1 MFIGIILYVFL
12 YPDTSIGKGSFS
24 QDCFSLKV
32 LATNCQSSP
41 TCIAGLKTR
50 SMFLFYLDN
59 ESNKSQLGSTLET
72 TSLQQSVKFQTKHVR
87 KHCWYICKHHG
98 NLLGKNVY
106 YFFWDRIL
114 MLVNEQNETLH
125 RSLTYLHEFIYLLIL
140 YVI

>member
-12 YPDTSIGKGSFS
+12 YMDTSIGKGSFS
-24 QDCFSLKV
+24 QNCLCLKV
-32 LATNCQSSP
+32 QTTNCQSSP
-41 TCIAGLKTR
+41 TCITGLKTR

-72 TSLQQSVKFQTKHVR
+72 TSLQQSAKFQTKYVR
-87 KHCWYICKHHG
+87 KHCWYTYKHHG

-106 YFFWDRIL
+106 HFFWDRIL
-114 MLVNEQNETLH
+114 MLVNEQNETLN
-125 RSLTYLHEFIYLLIL
+125 RSPTYLHETL